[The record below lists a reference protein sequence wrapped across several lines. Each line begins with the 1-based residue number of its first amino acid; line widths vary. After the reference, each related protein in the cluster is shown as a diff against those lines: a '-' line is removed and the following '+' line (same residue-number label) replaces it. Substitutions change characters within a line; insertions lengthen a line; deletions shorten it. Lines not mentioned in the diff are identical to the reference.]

1 MDIRA
6 AFKPVDCSI
15 IETELIKISVKKPW
29 TMSVCVVLDFFI
41 RIFTAPFH
49 YLVTCLQ
56 FTVCSGKQSDECE
69 V

>member
-1 MDIRA
+1 
-6 AFKPVDCSI
+6 
-15 IETELIKISVKKPW
+15 
-29 TMSVCVVLDFFI
+29 MSVCVVLDFFI